1 MFNVWTLKELCCY
14 TQNCVLLLTSD
25 AYKSTMLQCSPNRQ
39 TCSVGQKTSL
49 YVSKCP
55 GTFKHGA
62 RGFSTAPT
70 QAGAAFGIHRHRVLC
85 QRWNTE
91 SVWSLT
97 AMIARTGRRRFLTT
111 CPNVLRRNILTATFH
126 PQNTEVKIS
135 CLFNSFISCIIH
147 GVVICKPTVWG
158 DCLRV
163 WGEHFLCNHKSK
175 GVNIP
180 QERMGC

>member
-14 TQNCVLLLTSD
+14 TQNCVLVLTSN
-25 AYKSTMLQCSPNRQ
+25 AYKIHYTAMLTKQ
-39 TCSVGQKTSL
+39 TDMQLLVRLKM
-49 YVSKCP
+49 P
-55 GTFKHGA
+55 GTFTHGA
-62 RGFSTAPT
+62 WGFSTAPT
-70 QAGAAFGIHRHRVLC
+70 QAGAAFGIHRHKVPC

-163 WGEHFLCNHKSK
+163 WGEHLLCNHKSK
-175 GVNIP
+175 G
-180 QERMGC
+180 